1 MRFERHA
8 SRVPTPRVAPT
19 ARSPANDVR
28 ARVVASRCRGRASAR
43 DSRRARRSRII
54 HSIHSHQPSVG
65 FAPFDARAARGVD
78 TNDKSVVVMGVGA
91 ILQRVL
97 GRPTGMK
104 RAREDATTTTAAE
117 ARDAERRR
125 KRAEDEDFDARDD
138 SDAFESVDDDSNDS
152 TRSGEE
158 EMEEETV

>member
-1 MRFERHA
+1 M
-8 SRVPTPRVAPT
+8 
-19 ARSPANDVR
+19 
-28 ARVVASRCRGRASAR
+28 
-43 DSRRARRSRII
+43 
-54 HSIHSHQPSVG
+54 
-65 FAPFDARAARGVD
+65 PFDARAARGVD

-104 RAREDATTTTAAE
+104 RAREDAMTTTATAAAE

-138 SDAFESVDDDSNDS
+138 SDAFASVDDDSNDS

-158 EMEEETV
+158 ERIRELLEKD